1 MIKIIPTYI
10 GICIGTVLTLTL
22 FRAYSSAYTEG
33 VYFPPWF
40 FYFFEGIVC
49 IFQISILM
57 FLTSLFAKRYNLS
70 FFTSPYYNFG
80 IGMMFSL
87 IYLLVVHLIPIKPG
101 FFDSVWFIL
110 VVLPVIIFVPLLYM
124 DYLLLYKWKRE

>member
-1 MIKIIPTYI
+1 
-10 GICIGTVLTLTL
+10 
-22 FRAYSSAYTEG
+22 
-33 VYFPPWF
+33 
-40 FYFFEGIVC
+40 
-49 IFQISILM
+49 M